1 MGRPTLPIKS
11 PKRLVNPR
19 RRSVGRTGSASS
31 ATALAARGSAAGA
44 SGAAGVA
51 ANIRVAVRVRPENSR
66 EQAGAFR
73 NVINVVDEKMLIFDP
88 KEDEEVFYFQGKKQ
102 GRRDLNKKENKDQK
116 FAFDSVYTAGSTNME
131 IFEGTTKDL
140 VDVTFN
146 GYNCSVFAYGATGAG
161 KTFTMLGAKD
171 CPGITFLTMKQIYE
185 KIETVKDKSCEIG
198 ISYLEVYNE
207 TVIDLLSPG
216 AQLNI
221 RENGPTTTIPGLS
234 IHKPTGPDHIL
245 SLLSFGNGNRTQHA
259 TDANKESSRSHAV
272 LQVFIRQKDKAAG
285 LSTEVKVAKMSLI
298 DLAGSEKGGV
308 TGNKG
313 ARFREGS
320 NINKS
325 LLALG
330 NCINALADGSKYIP
344 YRNSKLTRLLKDSIG
359 GNCRTVMIA
368 NVSPSSETFEDTFN
382 TLKYADRAKK
392 IKINLKKNVLN
403 VDFHI
408 AQYAKIVEDLR
419 GEITLLKERIQELEN
434 ENQTLKT
441 RDGVEGGLRR
451 GSDNQDME
459 VDSTN
464 TEVAVGSAANTAQS
478 SEDTNNVDNNSVR
491 LEALQQTLNRYIER
505 QKDFDIMQE
514 SLAVFE
520 KKHVEQT
527 QQIELLEATNR
538 SNQIVGSFDQSKIS
552 LDIARYQA
560 RIKELEEK
568 ANVQIEGDGGEK
580 EDKLETLVELHRGLV
595 SKVVNEQST
604 LVNLKL
610 RIHFK
615 KQIHE
620 RNEKI
625 TIGQTISDKSTMKTA
640 KAVESLEKKVQRKE
654 LRKKSLLEEIL
665 KSRQDI
671 DQFIANNPSHL
682 CSKNAMLEV
691 QLMESKAESRHLSSM
706 ISTMGSK
713 IETQDTDLNATLKV
727 LRKNHVC
734 LRGHELASNADQK
747 DFEELR
753 DQLLENRL
761 KWSENL
767 NEYSDKDSEILAI
780 HIYNEAAKLDLPT
793 LNSEDSRPKSV
804 EQKVLFEE
812 TIIGN
817 ETSIFNNDTIDIDND
832 GTFVEKIVDENQ
844 FTLPPT
850 PIFIKSEGESLFA
863 SVLPPTPNLRT
874 KLDDEML
881 PTTPK
886 IFGFLQ
892 NSSFE
897 LLPPTPQLHS
907 APTPIIRKESDK
919 SFLVATPT
927 PPLLQTLLKKS
938 AYDPEDDSAGLS
950 TPKRAAEEPFTGSAS
965 KRAKLDVPAEIE
977 TAAAWAAHR
986 ETVTIPPTPK
996 AVEDSVSNLNETFE
1010 TVPDSPTGA
1019 EVIAPTNLN
1028 ETVTLVTKLD
1038 KQCELNSPVMKTA
1051 PRNLNS
1057 TFAVDEEPMDVDS
1070 TNTKNIPPLMSS
1082 LSVSDMSIIHPP
1094 VKPQTAAITSSHSP
1108 IKAGMGVPSPTN
1120 TTVMKRS
1127 PIPSPLRQSTLLDI
1141 KPPARKPSPTSIPR
1155 RSPRNDGLMA
1165 PPVKSVGMPSVR
1177 KGRPTPS
1184 KSSTTPQPV
1193 RKTVAKRSL
1202 THSVST
1208 SVLPR
1213 PGQPTQPVSFRS
1225 TLARINPETDQDQ
1238 PAYMAGTNSSKIRH
1252 GGTLERKKNLGFGGS
1267 IVNLAKENPGQE
1279 VGKTKGLAATVT
1291 NKLGTGLGKLR
1302 KSVSTN
1308 VLKTTNKN

>member
-1 MGRPTLPIKS
+1 
-11 PKRLVNPR
+11 
-19 RRSVGRTGSASS
+19 
-31 ATALAARGSAAGA
+31 
-44 SGAAGVA
+44 
-51 ANIRVAVRVRPENSR
+51 VAVRVRPENSR
-66 EQAGAFR
+66 EKAGAYN
-73 NVINVVDEKMLIFDP
+73 NVINVIDDKMLVFDP
-88 KEDEEVFYFQGKKQ
+88 KEDEEVFYFQGKKE
-102 GRRDLNKKENKDQK
+102 GRRDLNKKANKDQK
-116 FAFDSVYTAGSTNME
+116 FAFDSVYGPGSTNLE
-131 IFEGTTKDL
+131 VFEGTTKDL
-140 VDVTFN
+140 VETIFN

-171 CPGITFLTMKQIYE
+171 YPGITFLTMQEIYK
-185 KIETVKDKSCEIG
+185 KIESVEDKSCEIG

-221 RENGPTTTIPGLS
+221 RESGSATTIPGLS

-259 TDANKESSRSHAV
+259 TDANSESSRSHAV
-272 LQVFIRQKDKAAG
+272 LQVFLRQKDKAAG
-285 LSTEVKVAKMSLI
+285 LSAEVKVAKMSLI

-344 YRNSKLTRLLKDSIG
+344 YRDSKLTRLLKDSIG

-419 GEITLLKERIQELEN
+419 GEIALLKERIQELEN
-434 ENQTLKT
+434 ENGTLKSGN
-441 RDGVEGGLRR
+441 GVGVGSSGGLRR

-464 TEVAVGSAANTAQS
+464 NEVIGS
-478 SEDTNNVDNNSVR
+478 SEVNTNVDTNN
-491 LEALQQTLNRYIER
+491 LEIEELQKTLNRYIER
-505 QKDFDIMQE
+505 QKDFDDMQAK
-514 SLAVFE
+514 LAEFE
-520 KKHVEQT
+520 KKNCDQA
-527 QQIELLEATNR
+527 QQIELLEANNR
-538 SNQIVGSFDQSKIS
+538 SNQIVGNFDQIKIS
-552 LDIARYQA
+552 SEIASYQA
-560 RIKELEEK
+560 RIRELEEK
-568 ANVQIEGDGGEK
+568 VKGVQSEGEEGND
-580 EDKLETLVELHRGLV
+580 DKFERLVEMHRGLV
-595 SKVVNEQST
+595 MKLSNEHST
-604 LVNLKL
+604 LVNLKI

-615 KQIHE
+615 KQLHE

-625 TIGQTISDKSTMKTA
+625 TIGQKDCEKSTMKTA
-640 KAVESLEKKVQRKE
+640 KAVESLEKKVERKE
-654 LRKKSLLEEIL
+654 SRKKSLIEDIMR
-665 KSRQDI
+665 SRKEF
-671 DQFIANNPSHL
+671 DQFISNNPSSL
-682 CSKNAMLEV
+682 RSQNAMLEM
-691 QLMESKAESRHLSSM
+691 QLMEAQAESRHLFSM

-747 DFEELR
+747 DYDELR

-767 NEYSDKDSEILAI
+767 NEYSDKDSEIQAV

-793 LNSEDSRPKSV
+793 LQPGERPRSV

-812 TIIGN
+812 TVMGN
-817 ETSIFNNDTIDIDND
+817 ETAIFNNDTIIVDSED
-832 GTFVEKIVDENQ
+832 TFVGKEGPV
-844 FTLPPT
+844 TLPVVPV
-850 PIFIKSEGESLFA
+850 FVRNEAESMFA
-863 SVLPPTPNLRT
+863 SVLPPTPNLKT
-874 KLDDEML
+874 KCDDELL
-881 PTTPK
+881 PATPK
-886 IFGFLQ
+886 IFASLQ
-892 NSSFE
+892 NNSFE
-897 LLPPTPQLHS
+897 LLPPTPQLDT
-907 APTPIIRKESDK
+907 APAPLIRKESDK
-919 SFLVATPT
+919 SFMVATPT

-938 AYDPEDDSAGLS
+938 AYDPEVPSSELS
-950 TPKRAAEEPFTGSAS
+950 TPKRPAQESPTMESAS
-965 KRAKLDVPAEIE
+965 KKARLEVLADDDASS
-977 TAAAWAAHR
+977 TWADHR
-986 ETVTIPPTPK
+986 ETATIPPTPK
-996 AVEDSVSNLNETFE
+996 AEENYPNLNETYE
-1010 TVPDSPTGA
+1010 AVPDSPVAAKPATTG
-1019 EVIAPTNLN
+1019 TNLN

-1038 KQCELNSPVMKTA
+1038 KQCELNSPVVKTA

-1070 TNTKNIPPLMSS
+1070 TNNARNIPPLMSS
-1082 LSVSDMSIIHPP
+1082 LSVGDMSIIHPP
-1094 VKPQTAAITSSHSP
+1094 PILHPLTIASHRSP
-1108 IKAGMGVPSPTN
+1108 IKAGMGIPSPTN
-1120 TTVMKRS
+1120 SQKPSRALS
-1127 PIPSPLRQSTLLDI
+1127 PVPSPLRQSTLLDI
-1141 KPPARKPSPTSIPR
+1141 KAPGNQAKKSSPTAIPR
-1155 RSPRNDGLMA
+1155 RSPRNEGTSALMA
-1165 PPVKSVGMPSVR
+1165 PPVRTGGMPSAR

-1184 KSSTTPQPV
+1184 KNSTTPQPV

-1213 PGQPTQPVSFRS
+1213 PGQPSQPVSFRS
-1225 TLARINPETDQDQ
+1225 TIARLNPECDTDQ
-1238 PAYMAGTNSSKIRH
+1238 PAYMHGTANSKMRA
-1252 GGTLERKKNLGFGGS
+1252 GGTLERKRNLGGGS
-1267 IVNLAKENPGQE
+1267 VSNLAKENPGVE
-1279 VGKTKGLAATVT
+1279 AGKPKGFSAVT
-1291 NKLGTGLGKLR
+1291 NKLGNGLGKLK
-1302 KSVSTN
+1302 KSVSSAN
-1308 VLKTTNKN
+1308 VLKTNNKN